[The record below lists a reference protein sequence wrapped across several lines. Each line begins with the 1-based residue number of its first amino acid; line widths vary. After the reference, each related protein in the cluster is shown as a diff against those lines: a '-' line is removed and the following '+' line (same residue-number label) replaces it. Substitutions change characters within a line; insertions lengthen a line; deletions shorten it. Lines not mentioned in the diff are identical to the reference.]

1 VIDVMSSLPR
11 QLGAALR
18 VLLVLTVLTGVVYPL
33 VVLGV
38 GQVVDHQAANGSLV
52 SRDGTT
58 VGSTS
63 LGQTVGEGQEAKWFS
78 ARPSASEYAGNASG
92 GSNIGPADSAL
103 AKALKDNGDAVRSAN
118 SSAPATLPPD
128 ALTASASGLD
138 PDISPEYALLQVD
151 RVAQARG
158 LPQQRVLELVQ
169 AHVKGRVLGFLGE
182 PRVNTTELNLAL
194 AGLS

>member
-1 VIDVMSSLPR
+1 MLALPR

-18 VLLVLTVLTGVVYPL
+18 MLLALTVLTGIVYPL

-38 GQVVDHQAANGSLV
+38 GQVVDHGAANGSLV

-58 VGSTS
+58 VGSSS
-63 LGQTVGEGQEAKWFS
+63 LGQTVATGQEARWFL
-78 ARPSASEYAGNASG
+78 ARPSASDYAGNASG
-92 GSNIGPADSAL
+92 GSNLGAAAADL
-103 AKALKDNGDAVRSAN
+103 AKAVTDNGDAVRSAN
-118 SSAPATLPPD
+118 PDAPAVLPPD

-138 PDISPEYALLQVD
+138 PDISPEYALLQVG
-151 RVAQARG
+151 RIASARG

-169 AHVKGRVLGFLGE
+169 DHTKGRLLGFLGE